1 MESELQNLPPK
12 TTQTTQPESVDE
24 SSLTKD
30 DRPLLKPDP
39 TNPQLQVQSQSSSSN
54 PSIDELEKKY
64 APYVRHDVYGVM
76 GRGELPWTEKVLLG
90 IALVTVVPMRVV
102 GAMTVLVVYYLI
114 CKVCTAFSAPNR
126 EEEEEQEDYAHIG
139 GWRRVVMMQS
149 GMFLSRVMLFVFGFY
164 WISEAYCPI
173 DLNANSNNEHGSK
186 DQAEELERP
195 GAIVSNHISYLD
207 ILYHMS
213 SSFPSFVAKRSVA
226 KLPLVGLI
234 SKCLGC
240 VYVQRESRS
249 PDFKGVSGVVNERI
263 REAHQNKSAPIMLLF
278 PEGTTTNGDFLL
290 PFKSGAFLSGA
301 PVQPVILRY
310 PYQRLSPAWDSI
322 SGVRHVILLLCQFVN
337 YVEATWLP
345 VYYPSQQEKDD
356 PRLYAENVRRL
367 MAHEGNLILSD
378 IGLAEKRVYH
388 AALNGLFCQQ

>member
-1 MESELQNLPPK
+1 MESELQKLPPK
-12 TTQTTQPESVDE
+12 TTQTTQLESVDE

-54 PSIDELEKKY
+54 PCIEELEKKY

-90 IALVTVVPMRVV
+90 IALVTVVPVRVV

-164 WISEAYCPI
+164 WISETYCPI

-186 DQAEELERP
+186 DQTEELERP

-240 VYVQRESRS
+240 VYVQRESKS